1 MNKLKNVEK
10 TKIYSEL
17 DNVISIKEISDA
29 ISTLKNNK
37 ASSFDLILNE
47 MLKYGQSSIIKG
59 LHKLF
64 NLILSMGKFPL
75 IWTNGIIVPI
85 FKNGTKDDPSNF
97 RGLTIGSNM
106 QIVYQS
112 FETRLNKFLTKRN
125 IICSEQIGFSKG
137 MRTSDHIFVLKTL
150 IDKYTQQG

>member
-1 MNKLKNVEK
+1 LNKLKNVEK

-17 DNVISIKEISDA
+17 DNVISMKEISDA

-37 ASSFDLILNE
+37 ASTFDLILNE

-64 NLILSMGKFPL
+64 NLILSMGTFPL
-75 IWTNGIIVPI
+75 TCIWTNGIIVPI

-97 RGLTIGSNM
+97 RGLTIGSN
-106 QIVYQS
+106 ICKL
-112 FETRLNKFLTKRN
+112 FTK
-125 IICSEQIGFSKG
+125 
-137 MRTSDHIFVLKTL
+137 VLKL
-150 IDKYTQQG
+150 V